1 MWGTVKEKKSV
12 HSAGRRASLGQGLLT
27 PGPRAGRRWL
37 AAVLSWGD
45 EAGSGLPG
53 PSGQKAPQR
62 PALPPSP
69 CETQRPRNP
78 GPGPHG
84 GSGLCVTSAPVR
96 SESEGH
102 SIRNWL
108 PNDRLPGP
116 AVPPEPGHQSQS
128 GHGGQASASA
138 TRYHIHQMLPRPM
151 SQAKRQL
158 TLKLFPPVRGPRLL
172 LTKRYP

>member
-1 MWGTVKEKKSV
+1 MRVWGTVKEKKSV

-69 CETQRPRNP
+69 CENTKTQKP
-78 GPGPHG
+78 GP
-84 GSGLCVTSAPVR
+84 R
-96 SESEGH
+96 
-102 SIRNWL
+102 
-108 PNDRLPGP
+108 
-116 AVPPEPGHQSQS
+116 
-128 GHGGQASASA
+128 A
-138 TRYHIHQMLPRPM
+138 TRRERPVCD
-151 SQAKRQL
+151 KRSRQIR
-158 TLKLFPPVRGPRLL
+158 V
-172 LTKRYP
+172 